1 MASLVFNHGSY
12 YAVFSI
18 AHNKLWKK
26 IGKVDKKE
34 AKQILKKLELE
45 FEKDRLNLQE
55 LKQITLFDYIEKY
68 LEYALA
74 NKAQGSYYRE
84 VKIMKPIKALFGNI
98 LLTKIDNQL
107 IEKYKAKRIQAGL
120 KPRSVNKELA
130 VLRFMLNKAVT
141 WNYLKAN
148 PFKGTKLLKPAKT
161 PVEFL
166 TVEEIDKLIDTA
178 SIWAKLVIIVLRNTG
193 VRTCEL
199 LILKFSDIDPNN
211 KTLLVRGS
219 KTGDFRVIPMN
230 QELYQVMLWLQDN
243 YPHPNTEKVLPREA
257 YQREYIFCAPDG
269 SKLESI
275 KKGFYNTCK
284 KAGIKAHPHMLRHSF
299 ASHLVMNGADLV
311 SVKELL
317 GHSQISTTMI
327 YAHLSQ
333 SYKASTVEKLPWSK
347 PKLQAVIK

>member
-1 MASLVFNHGSY
+1 MASLTFKGKCY
-12 YAVFSI
+12 YAVFNLSGR
-18 AHNKLWKK
+18 KLWKR
-26 IGKVDKKE
+26 IGRVDKRE
-34 AKQILKKLELE
+34 AKKILKKLELE

-55 LKQITLFDYIEKY
+55 IKQITLFDYIEKY
-68 LEYALA
+68 LEFALA
-74 NKAQGSYYRE
+74 NKAQGSYERE
-84 VKIMKPIKALFGNI
+84 VKIMKPIKVFFGNI
-98 LLTKIDNQL
+98 LLTKIENQM
-107 IEKYKAKRIQAGL
+107 IESYKAKRIQAGL

-141 WNYLKAN
+141 WNYLKN
-148 PFKGTKLLKPAKT
+148 NTFKGTKLLKPART

-166 TVEEIDKLIDTA
+166 TVEEIEKLIDSA
-178 SIWAKLVIIVLRNTG
+178 SIWVKLVLIVFRNTG

-199 LILKFSDIDPNN
+199 LNLKFSDIDFNN

-243 YPHPNTEKVLPREA
+243 YPHPNTEKVLPRED

-299 ASHLVMNGADLV
+299 ASHLVMNGVDLV

-347 PKLQAVIK
+347 PKLQVVLK

>member
-18 AHNKLWKK
+18 AGIKLWKK

-34 AKQILKKLELE
+34 GKQILKKLELE

-55 LKQITLFDYIEKY
+55 IKQITLFDYIEKY

-74 NKAQGSYYRE
+74 NKAQGSYDRE
-84 VKIMKPIKALFGNI
+84 VKIMKPIKAFFGNI
-98 LLTKIDNQL
+98 PLTKIDNQM
-107 IEKYKAKRIQAGL
+107 IESYKTRRIQRGL
-120 KPRSVNKELA
+120 KPRSVNKELS

-141 WNYLKAN
+141 WNYLKVT
-148 PFKGTKLLKPAKT
+148 PFKGTKLLKPART
-161 PVEFL
+161 PVKFL
-166 TVEEIDKLIDTA
+166 TTEEIEKLIDTA
-178 SIWAKLVIIVLRNTG
+178 SIWAKLILILLRNTG

-199 LILKFSDIDPNN
+199 LNLRFSDIDFNN

-219 KTGDFRVIPMN
+219 KTSNFRVIPMN

-243 YPHPNTEKVLPREA
+243 YPHPNTEKVIPREEN
-257 YQREYIFCAPDG
+257 QREYIFCLPEG
-269 SKLESI
+269 GKLESI
-275 KKGFYNTCK
+275 KKSFNNACK

-299 ASHLVMNGADLV
+299 ASHLVMNGVDLV

-347 PKLQAVIK
+347 PKLILAK